1 MSLVVKNLKKSYGD
15 KVVVDD
21 LSFEMPGPGVYA
33 LLGTNGA
40 GKTTTIRMMLNM
52 LARDGGEVL
61 WNGQPLTTDN
71 CNVGYLA
78 EERGLYPKYSLMDQ
92 LIYFASL
99 RNVPKEEAKKRIK
112 YWAERLEAEEYLY
125 PPKAK
130 TQAPALGEKKKYKKA
145 PRKKAF
151 KPKLAD
157 QLSKGNQ
164 QKIQFMIA
172 LISDPEL
179 IILDEPLSGLDPVNT
194 DLFKGIIREQIAAG
208 KYLIM
213 SSHQMATVEEF
224 CTDITILN
232 RARPILQ
239 GNLNDIK
246 KSYGRVNLHLKTDEE
261 AAEIIRAAGAEILT
275 EKEREYQIRVSGEE
289 QANRLLR
296 DLIEAGVPVITF
308 DLREPSLHEIFV
320 EKVSEDNERAGLTA
334 DGAEKAGAGNASDAG
349 GAGAEGDASDAADAD
364 GRAAEAGGGHE

>member
-1 MSLVVKNLKKSYGD
+1 MSLVVSHLHKKYGE
-15 KVVVDD
+15 KTVVED
-21 LSFEMPGPGVYA
+21 LSFEMANPGVYA

-40 GKTTTIRMMLNM
+40 GKTTSIRMMLGM
-52 LARDGGEVL
+52 LARDGGQVL
-61 WNGQPLTTDN
+61 WQGEPLSTES

-78 EERGLYPKYSLMDQ
+78 EERGLYPKYTLMDQ
-92 LIYFASL
+92 LRYFAAL
-99 RNVPKEEAKKRIK
+99 RGVTGTGAEQRIR
-112 YWAERLEAEEYLY
+112 YWAERLDAAEYLY
-125 PPKAK
+125 ADAASLAAERDDMHIGGTEEGDKDVKASK
-130 TQAPALGEKKKYKKA
+130 NKKKSG
-145 PRKKAF
+145 RTTRF

-194 DLFKGIIREQIAAG
+194 DLFKGIIREEIAKG

-224 CTDITILN
+224 CTDITILD
-232 RARPILQ
+232 RSKTVLQ

-246 KSYGRVNLHLKTDEE
+246 KSYGRVNLHLKTEGD
-261 AAEIIRAAGAEILT
+261 AVPYIMAAGVQILSA
-275 EKEREYQIRVSGEE
+275 KENEYQLKVTGEQ
-289 QANRLLR
+289 QANQLLAS
-296 DLIEAGVPVITF
+296 LIGAGLPVVTF

-320 EKVSEDNERAGLTA
+320 EKVGEHHD
-334 DGAEKAGAGNASDAG
+334 
-349 GAGAEGDASDAADAD
+349 
-364 GRAAEAGGGHE
+364 